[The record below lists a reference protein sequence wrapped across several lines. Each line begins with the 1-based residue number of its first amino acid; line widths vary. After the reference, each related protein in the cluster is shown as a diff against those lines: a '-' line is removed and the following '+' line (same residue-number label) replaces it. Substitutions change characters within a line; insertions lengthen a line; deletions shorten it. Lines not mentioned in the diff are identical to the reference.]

1 MMPTFEVSL
10 PDKLE
15 SELTRL
21 VEQGEYLNREQAV
34 EDLLT
39 KGLSAYDTREQP
51 ADEGF
56 SDSFTEKFDDQQDP
70 ALQDDPS
77 DDGYAF

>member
-21 VEQGEYLNREQAV
+21 VDQGEYLNRDQAV
-34 EDLLT
+34 EDLLS
-39 KGLSAYDTREQP
+39 KGLSAYNTTERTTE
-51 ADEGF
+51 ENF
-56 SDSFTEKFDDQQDP
+56 NDSFTDKFDEQQDP
-70 ALQDDPS
+70 AMQDDHT
-77 DDGYAF
+77 DDDYAF